1 MITHFTPVA
10 AAIGGALLG
19 LGAGGLMLT
28 LGHIAGFSGIT
39 EETLPPWPEG
49 EDNRWRLG
57 FVLGAILSPLIY
69 LAIMGGYPPL
79 DYPTSPLHL
88 LIAGGLIGFGAA
100 YGRGCTSGHG
110 LCGLARLSRRSV
122 VAVSL
127 FIIWGGIT
135 VFVMRHLLG
144 GG

>member
-1 MITHFTPVA
+1 MITEFTPIA

-39 EETLPPWPEG
+39 EETLPPWPKG

-57 FVLGAILSPLIY
+57 FVLGAIVSPLIY
-69 LAIMGGYPPL
+69 LAVMGSYPPL
-79 DYPTSPLHL
+79 DFSSPPLQL

-135 VFVMRHLLG
+135 VYVMRHVIG
-144 GG
+144 GA

>member
-57 FVLGAILSPLIY
+57 FVLGAILSPL
-69 LAIMGGYPPL
+69 
-79 DYPTSPLHL
+79 HL